1 MDNKE
6 FAKQLEDRALKFG
19 VVILKFSAQLPVSLE
34 ANVVRNQLSKSGTS
48 VGANYHEA
56 NRARSRADFA
66 NKVKISE
73 SEASETVYWLKV
85 VREMNWISRSELEPI
100 LKEGNELLAILSS
113 IGKNLKL

>member
-6 FAKQLEDRALKFG
+6 FAKQLEDRTLKFG
-19 VVILKFSAQLPVSLE
+19 VTILKFSAQLPVSLE
-34 ANVVRNQLSKSGTS
+34 ANTVRNQLSKSGTS

-85 VREMNWISRSELEPI
+85 VREMNWINLKKLEPI
-100 LKEGNELLAILSS
+100 LEEANELLAILTS